1 MRDSPDNHFF
11 LFFFLILIAEI
22 VLDIIGLPLD
32 EIFLPVEF
40 IVDLLILLGQY
51 QPSKGWI
58 K

>member
-1 MRDSPDNHFF
+1 LRDSPNNNFF
-11 LFFFLILIAEI
+11 LYFFLILIAEI

-51 QPSKGWI
+51 QPSKGGI

>member
-11 LFFFLILIAEI
+11 LFFFLIIVAELI
-22 VLDIIGLPLD
+22 LDIIGLPLD

-40 IVDLLILLGQY
+40 VIDLLILLGQY
-51 QPSKGWI
+51 QPSRGRI